1 MPDGET
7 RCGVV
12 APDGGADPMVAS
24 PEQRARFLASGDD
37 AELPIIDAHHHFF
50 DLARNYHPWLSDRP
64 VTFRYGDYSAI
75 RRDFLP
81 ADYHRAIDGHL
92 VVGSVLM
99 EGEWDPRDPVGEM
112 EWASA
117 IAREHDLPS
126 AAIGQIW
133 LDRADVGEVVAAYR
147 AMPLV
152 RSVRHKP
159 KATSREDHRSDFA
172 APGSM
177 RDRRWRDGYALLAG
191 AGLSFD
197 LQTPWWHLD
206 EATELARDFPET
218 TIILNHAGLPADRS
232 AEGLASWRA
241 ALDRL
246 AREPNVVAKISG
258 IGVPGQAWTLELQA
272 PVIAGVIA
280 AFGAE
285 RCAFA
290 SNFPVD
296 GLCASFG
303 TIFEVFKAAVR
314 VRPPVERLA
323 LFHDNAARW
332 YGLAAS
338 GGHR

>member
-1 MPDGET
+1 
-7 RCGVV
+7 
-12 APDGGADPMVAS
+12 MVAS
-24 PEQRARFLASGDD
+24 PEQRARFLASGGD
-37 AELPIIDAHHHFF
+37 ADLPIIDAHHHFF

-64 VTFRYGDYSAI
+64 VAFRYGDYSAI

-81 ADYHRAIDGHL
+81 ADYRRATAGHL

-99 EGEWDPRDPVGEM
+99 EGEWDPHDPVGEM
-112 EWASA
+112 RWAGEVA
-117 IAREHDLPS
+117 HQHGLPS

-133 LDRADVGEVVAAYR
+133 LDRDDVGETVAAYR
-147 AMPLV
+147 TMPLV

-159 KATSREDHRSDFA
+159 KAVARADHSPDFS

-177 RDRRWRDGYALLAG
+177 RDPKWHEGYALLAG

-206 EATELARDFPET
+206 EAAELARDFPDT

-232 AEGLASWRA
+232 AEGLAAWRA

-246 AREPNVVAKISG
+246 ARQPNVVAKISG

-272 PVIAGVIA
+272 PVIEGVIS
-280 AFGAE
+280 AFGAG

-296 GLCASFG
+296 GLCASFA
-303 TIFEVFKAAVR
+303 TIYGVFKAAVR
-314 VRPPVERLA
+314 ERPPAERLA

-332 YGLAAS
+332 YGLADEGATS
-338 GGHR
+338 

>member
-1 MPDGET
+1 
-7 RCGVV
+7 
-12 APDGGADPMVAS
+12 MVAS
-24 PEQRARFLASGDD
+24 SDQRARFLASGADSD
-37 AELPIIDAHHHFF
+37 LPIIDAHHHFF

-64 VTFRYGDYSAI
+64 VAFRYGDYSAI
-75 RRDFLP
+75 KRDFMP
-81 ADYHRAIDGHL
+81 ADYRRATSGHL

-99 EGEWDPRDPVGEM
+99 EGEWDPRDPIGEM
-112 EWASA
+112 RWASEV
-117 IAREHDLPS
+117 AREHGLPS

-147 AMPLV
+147 EMPLV

-159 KATSREDHRSDFA
+159 KAVARDEHRPDFA

-177 RDRRWRDGYALLAG
+177 RDRKWRDGYALLAG

-197 LQTPWWHLD
+197 LQTPWWHLG
-206 EATELARDFPET
+206 EAAELARDFPAT

-232 AEGLASWRA
+232 PEGLAAWRT

-258 IGVPGQAWTLELQA
+258 IGVPGQEWTLELQA
-272 PVIAGVIA
+272 PVIEGVIA
-280 AFGAE
+280 AFGAS

-303 TIFEVFKAAVR
+303 TIFDVFKAAVR
-314 VRPPVERLA
+314 ERPATERLA

-332 YGLAAS
+332 YGLAAD
-338 GGHR
+338 GGQR

>member
-1 MPDGET
+1 MAARHD
-7 RCGVV
+7 
-12 APDGGADPMVAS
+12 
-24 PEQRARFLASGDD
+24 QRARFLASGADD
-37 AELPIIDAHHHFF
+37 DLPIIDAHHHFF

-64 VTFRYGDYSAI
+64 VAFRYGDYSAI
-75 RRDFLP
+75 RRDFMP
-81 ADYHRAIDGHL
+81 ADYRRASAGHL

-99 EGEWDPRDPVGEM
+99 EGEWDPRDPIGEM
-112 EWASA
+112 RWASA
-117 IAREHDLPS
+117 VAREHGLPN

-147 AMPLV
+147 ELPLV

-159 KATSREDHRSDFA
+159 KAVAREDHHANFA

-177 RDRRWRDGYALLAG
+177 RDRTWREGYARLAP

-206 EATELARDFPET
+206 EAAELARDFPAT

-232 AEGLASWRA
+232 TEGLAAWRA

-258 IGVPGQAWTLELQA
+258 IGVPGRAWTLELQA
-272 PVIAGVIA
+272 PVIEGVIS
-280 AFGAE
+280 AFGVE

-296 GLCASFG
+296 SLCATFA
-303 TIFEVFKAAVR
+303 TIFDVFKAATR
-314 VRPPVERLA
+314 RRPAHERLA

-332 YGLAAS
+332 YGLAPAPA
-338 GGHR
+338 GNGAAR

>member
-1 MPDGET
+1 
-7 RCGVV
+7 
-12 APDGGADPMVAS
+12 MVAS
-24 PEQRARFLASGDD
+24 ADQRARFLASGADGD
-37 AELPIIDAHHHFF
+37 LPIIDAHHHFF

-64 VTFRYGDYSAI
+64 VAFRYGDYNAI
-75 RRDFLP
+75 RRDFMP
-81 ADYHRAIDGHL
+81 ADYRRAIEAHL

-99 EGEWDPRDPVGEM
+99 EGEWDPRDPIGEM
-112 EWASA
+112 RWAA
-117 IAREHDLPS
+117 DVAREYGLPS

-147 AMPLV
+147 DLPLV

-159 KATSREDHRSDFA
+159 KAVAREDHRADFA

-177 RDRRWRDGYALLAG
+177 RDRDWRGGYALLAP
-191 AGLSFD
+191 AGLNFD

-206 EATELARDFPET
+206 EAAELARDFPAT

-232 AEGLASWRA
+232 AEGLAAWRA

-272 PVIAGVIA
+272 PVIDGVIS
-280 AFGAE
+280 AFGVE

-296 GLCASFG
+296 SLCASFA
-303 TIFEVFKAAVR
+303 TIFDVFKAATR
-314 VRPPVERLA
+314 RRPAAERLA

-332 YGLAAS
+332 YRLAPGPDGNGAA
-338 GGHR
+338 R

>member
-1 MPDGET
+1 M
-7 RCGVV
+7 
-12 APDGGADPMVAS
+12 AAS
-24 PEQRARFLASGDD
+24 PDQRARFLASGADD
-37 AELPIIDAHHHFF
+37 DLPIIDAHHHFF
-50 DLARNYHPWLSDRP
+50 DLARNYHPWLSDHP
-64 VTFRYGDYSAI
+64 VAFRYGDYSAI
-75 RRDFLP
+75 KRDFMP
-81 ADYHRAIDGHL
+81 ADYRRAFDGHL

-99 EGEWDPRDPVGEM
+99 EGEWDPRDPIGEM
-112 EWASA
+112 RWASGV
-117 IAREHDLPS
+117 AREHGLPS

-133 LDRADVGEVVAAYR
+133 LDRDDVGEVAAAYCD
-147 AMPLV
+147 MPLV

-159 KATSREDHRSDFA
+159 KAVARADHRTDFA

-177 RDRRWRDGYALLAG
+177 RDRRWRDGYAMLAG

-206 EATELARDFPET
+206 EAAELARDFPAT

-232 AEGLASWRA
+232 AEGLKAWRA

-258 IGVPGQAWTLELQA
+258 IGVPEQAWTLGLQA
-272 PVIAGVIA
+272 PVIEGVIA
-280 AFGAE
+280 AFGAS

-296 GLCASFG
+296 SLCASFG
-303 TIFEVFKAAVR
+303 TIFDVFKAAVR
-314 VRPPVERLA
+314 ERPAAQRLA

-332 YGLAAS
+332 YGLAAN
-338 GGHR
+338 GAA

>member
-1 MPDGET
+1 
-7 RCGVV
+7 
-12 APDGGADPMVAS
+12 MVAS
-24 PEQRARFLASGDD
+24 PDQRARFLASGVDD
-37 AELPIIDAHHHFF
+37 DLPILDAHHHFF
-50 DLARNYHPWLSDRP
+50 DLGRNYHPWLSDHT
-64 VTFRYGDYSAI
+64 VAFRYGDYSAI
-75 RRDFLP
+75 KRDFMP
-81 ADYHRAIDGHL
+81 ADYRRAVAGHL

-99 EGEWDPRDPVGEM
+99 EGEWDPRDPIGEM
-112 EWASA
+112 RWASEVA
-117 IAREHDLPS
+117 LEHDLPG

-147 AMPLV
+147 DMPLV

-159 KATSREDHRSDFA
+159 KAVARADHHPDFA

-177 RDRRWRDGYALLAG
+177 RDRAWRDGYALLAG

-197 LQTPWWHLD
+197 LQTPWWHLG
-206 EATELARDFPET
+206 EAAELARDFPET

-232 AEGLASWRA
+232 AEGLAGWRA

-258 IGVPGQAWTLELQA
+258 IGVPGQDWTLALQA
-272 PVIAGVIA
+272 PVIEGVIS

-296 GLCASFG
+296 SLCASFG
-303 TIFEVFKAAVR
+303 TIFDVFKAAVR
-314 VRPPVERLA
+314 ERPAAERLA

-332 YGLAAS
+332 YGLAEDVPQKWKPLL
-338 GGHR
+338 R

>member
-1 MPDGET
+1 
-7 RCGVV
+7 
-12 APDGGADPMVAS
+12 MVAS
-24 PEQRARFLASGDD
+24 PDQRARFLASSADD
-37 AELPIIDAHHHFF
+37 DLPIIDAHHHFF
-50 DLARNYHPWLSDRP
+50 DLARNYHPWLTDHP

-75 RRDFLP
+75 KRDFMP
-81 ADYHRAIDGHL
+81 ADYQRAIDGHL

-99 EGEWDPRDPVGEM
+99 EGEWDPRDPIGEM
-112 EWASA
+112 RWAA
-117 IAREHDLPS
+117 ELAHEYGLPS

-133 LDRADVGEVVAAYR
+133 LDREDVGEVVAAYR
-147 AMPLV
+147 DMPLV

-159 KATSREDHRSDFA
+159 KAVARADHSPDFV

-177 RDRRWRDGYALLAG
+177 RDRTWRDGYARLAG

-206 EATELARDFPET
+206 EAAELARDFRET

-232 AEGLASWRA
+232 AEGLKAWHA

-258 IGVPGQAWTLELQA
+258 IGVPGQAWTLKLQA
-272 PVIAGVIA
+272 PVIDGVIA
-280 AFGAE
+280 AFGIE

-296 GLCASFG
+296 SLCASFG
-303 TIFEVFKAAVR
+303 TIFDVFKAAVR
-314 VRPPVERLA
+314 KRPAAERLA

-332 YGLAAS
+332 YGLAAN
-338 GGHR
+338 GAA